1 MLHTVIALAPVAAL
15 GLAAEAAGRRHPA
28 LRIGLTAV
36 ATWAVLG
43 AKSLASEGRAMA
55 DELDAEDLAAARD
68 RLTHL
73 CSRDPSRLDTAEL
86 ARGTVESLAEN
97 TSDAVVC
104 SLFWGAV
111 AGVPG
116 LLLHRGIN
124 TLDAMVGYRN
134 DRYERFG
141 KASARL
147 DDVVAF
153 TPARLAGAMSCVV
166 APLVGGSAQDAARV
180 MLRDAS
186 AHPSPN
192 GGWCEA
198 AWAGALGVRLGGAS
212 NYHGRVEERPALGDE
227 NAPGPDAVAVRRAS
241 RMVGLVTAASA
252 VIAVAIS
259 GGFGRK

>member
-1 MLHTVIALAPVAAL
+1 
-15 GLAAEAAGRRHPA
+15 
-28 LRIGLTAV
+28 
-36 ATWAVLG
+36 
-43 AKSLASEGRAMA
+43 MA

-73 CSRDPSRLDTAEL
+73 CSRRPVPTGHRRTGPGHGRIAGREHLGCGL
-86 ARGTVESLAEN
+86 L
-97 TSDAVVC
+97 

-111 AGVPG
+111 AGV
-116 LLLHRGIN
+116 RACCCIAAAS